1 MYKYKKIMYQ
11 LTRSN
16 LVTRKIEDSLEEM
29 FATIETQAKEGWR
42 FVQMIHPYSTHS
54 LCMLVFERAV

>member
-1 MYKYKKIMYQ
+1 MYKYKKIMFQ

-16 LVTRKIEDSLEEM
+16 LVTQKIEGSLEEI
-29 FATIETQAKEGWR
+29 FAIIEEQAKESWR